1 MNKNEKINSDFR
13 KLAKY
18 QIKLINLKG
27 GDVKHEQIY
36 KYKINEYIKNLTS
49 KGIDTKKFIDK
60 IQRGGGWD
68 AASLDE
74 AGRKTRESIALSQ
87 KIINDA
93 TNRMRINKTKSGD
106 DMTKLREDITACAAN
121 AERINAELIQLRSD
135 YTKAT
140 LTCDE
145 GMKTLTEFNDALTKQ
160 LMEVTDS
167 LDKLTNYNDNENPHS
182 LSAATG
188 APEEKTQ

>member
-60 IQRGGGWD
+60 IQRGGG
-68 AASLDE
+68 
-74 AGRKTRESIALSQ
+74 KSIEEMSAETKRTIELSN
-87 KIINDA
+87 KMLENV
-93 TNRMRINKTKSGD
+93 TNHIQTNKMKSGD
-106 DMTKLREDITACAAN
+106 AMNKLRENITDCDRRLKQ
-121 AERINAELIQLRSD
+121 ETAELGQLRD
-135 YTKAT
+135 EHTKIT
-140 LTCDE
+140 SILNE
-145 GMKTLTEFNDALTKQ
+145 QLIIVNKLNDDLNEQLKVITNAFAELTK
-160 LMEVTDS
+160 D
-167 LDKLTNYNDNENPHS
+167 NDDGNHLP
-182 LSAATG
+182 LSAVTG
-188 APEEKTQ
+188 ALEEEKPK